1 QKFYTVGGMK
11 KGVAGMLTRLP
22 YQKRHIG
29 NLDNLKVNSRSVTD
43 SMTFG
48 TKSYNQNFII
58 FLNKIQTTII
68 GFFFGEGRHFLFY
81 FFAIFDQR
89 DPDILPDARI
99 WLFGFNL
106 YFSQHS
112 SLCTG
117 SISKRIG
124 FQDCAQMGFLV
135 LFIMPRLISS
145 VTMKIPGNMTLAQPA
160 STMAYSI
167 QPYDSSIL

>member
-1 QKFYTVGGMK
+1 
-11 KGVAGMLTRLP
+11 
-22 YQKRHIG
+22 
-29 NLDNLKVNSRSVTD
+29 
-43 SMTFG
+43 MTFG
-48 TKSYNQNFII
+48 TKSYSQNFII

-68 GFFFGEGRHFLFY
+68 GLFY
-81 FFAIFDQR
+81 
-89 DPDILPDARI
+89 PDIFPDARI

-124 FQDCAQMGFLV
+124 FQGCAQMGFLV

-160 STMAYSI
+160 STMALSKRDTRSLVLC
-167 QPYDSSIL
+167 PCLFSLKLLHMEGHTGSES